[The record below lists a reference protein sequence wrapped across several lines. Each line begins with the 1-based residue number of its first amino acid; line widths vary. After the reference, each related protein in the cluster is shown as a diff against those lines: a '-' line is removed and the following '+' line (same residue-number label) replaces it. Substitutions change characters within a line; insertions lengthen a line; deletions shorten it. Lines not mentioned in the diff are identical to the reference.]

1 MLFAY
6 AGSRETQNKA
16 NAKMVQQTACKE
28 ALSQKI
34 VTYLLLIGPIL
45 FSIFMNLQIRGVV
58 CHQSEEFA
66 DGVRCEAL
74 PSSRLKGFQEEISK
88 RFGKLSHSTPVLVNG

>member
-1 MLFAY
+1 MCFAY
-6 AGSRETQNKA
+6 AGSRETHNKA
-16 NAKMVQQTACKE
+16 NAKMVQQTACNGRCRK
-28 ALSQKI
+28 KI

-45 FSIFMNLQIRGVV
+45 FSIFMTTQMQGAV
-58 CHQSEEFA
+58 CHQSRKFA